1 MPIITAVD
9 RLVGATNAMRIDATN
24 AAGTTVT
31 LRMTHRDLEVHTEVP
46 LESMMDVDLG

>member
-1 MPIITAVD
+1 MFSMPIITAVD

-31 LRMTHRDLEVHTEVP
+31 LRMTHRDLEVHTEGGR
-46 LESMMDVDLG
+46 SASG